1 MNRINFAKCSGVI
14 VDVCKGHGTWFDK
27 QELTR
32 IIEFIR
38 EGGLEASRQREKA
51 HIEEER
57 RQLRNDQLA
66 TARMTRSMG
75 MGVAGGDEGYIT
87 GIASARGLLKFLL
100 D

>member
-1 MNRINFAKCSGVI
+1 MNRINFARCSGVI

-38 EGGLEASRQREKA
+38 DGGLEASRMKEKGQL
-51 HIEEER
+51 EEER

-75 MGVAGGDEGYIT
+75 VGVGGDPDGYIT